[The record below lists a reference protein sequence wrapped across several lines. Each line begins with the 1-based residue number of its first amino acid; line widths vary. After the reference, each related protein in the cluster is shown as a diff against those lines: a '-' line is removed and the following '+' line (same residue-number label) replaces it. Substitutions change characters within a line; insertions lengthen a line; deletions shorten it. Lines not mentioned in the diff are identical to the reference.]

1 MVERG
6 FGTDQ
11 CRHAAD
17 TWRKIRFL
25 NIQSGIGG
33 TLPVVAVRAEI
44 PGAQQLDLAYGGQH
58 ASCAHLPVT
67 GFVAAG
73 TRHLAL
79 IRAGR
84 AASQQ
89 PAQRGR
95 PGSMHGSPHRH
106 LDRFQVESASLA
118 LVLKN
123 KPQQRAYFPFDFL
136 PDRFGR
142 FFS

>member
-44 PGAQQLDLAYGGQH
+44 PGAQ
-58 ASCAHLPVT
+58 
-67 GFVAAG
+67 
-73 TRHLAL
+73 
-79 IRAGR
+79 
-84 AASQQ
+84 
-89 PAQRGR
+89 
-95 PGSMHGSPHRH
+95 
-106 LDRFQVESASLA
+106 
-118 LVLKN
+118 
-123 KPQQRAYFPFDFL
+123 
-136 PDRFGR
+136 
-142 FFS
+142 